1 MEQKEDNVDLVEQVD
16 SKRPYPRLDY
26 TITDIQKRN
35 QKVHEI
41 VNSVSP
47 EKLTPYYLEQLTKYL
62 TETTESKKE

>member
-1 MEQKEDNVDLVEQVD
+1 MEEEAKNIQSTSTIDEED

-26 TITDIQKRN
+26 TITDPQERN

-47 EKLTPYYLEQLTKYL
+47 EKLTPYYLE
-62 TETTESKKE
+62 

>member
-1 MEQKEDNVDLVEQVD
+1 MEEEVKNIQSTSAVDDEED

-26 TITDIQKRN
+26 TITDPQERN

-47 EKLTPYYLEQLTKYL
+47 EKLTPYYLE
-62 TETTESKKE
+62 